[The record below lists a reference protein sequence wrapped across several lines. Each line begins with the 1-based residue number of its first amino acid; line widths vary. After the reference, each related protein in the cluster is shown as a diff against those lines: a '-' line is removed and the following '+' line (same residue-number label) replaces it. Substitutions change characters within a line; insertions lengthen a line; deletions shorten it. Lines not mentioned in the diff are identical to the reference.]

1 MKAVQISNYGSPETL
16 KITNDAPKPTVTP
29 GQLLIEV
36 HSAGVN
42 PVDVKICEGRLQQ
55 AVPLRFPATIG
66 LDFSGVVDTV
76 GNNVTG
82 FEAGD
87 EVFGEAS
94 LLKGGSGSFAEYVVV
109 DAKNVAHKPTSINA
123 TSAAALPLAGISAW
137 QALVDHIGISK
148 GKKILI
154 HGGAGGIGIFAI
166 LLAKHL
172 GAYVAATVST
182 EDAQFVKELG
192 VDEIIDYKKQAFE
205 KLLSNYDAVYD
216 VVGGDTY
223 TKSFKVLKKGGI
235 IVSSIEQP
243 RIELEQQFGVNSVIQ
258 TTKVNKE
265 DLSKLAGLVDKG
277 IIKVVIDKTFP
288 LEQTAAALTH
298 LKNNHSRGKVVVQVK
313 R

>member
-1 MKAVQISNYGSPETL
+1 MKAVQINTYGSPEAI
-16 KITNDAPKPTVTP
+16 KFSNDVPKPTVAP

-42 PVDVKICEGRLQQ
+42 PVDLKICEGKLKQ
-55 AVPLRFPATIG
+55 AVPLKFPATIG
-66 LDFSGVVDTV
+66 LDFSGVVVTV
-76 GNNVTG
+76 GDNVTG
-82 FEAGD
+82 FETGD
-87 EVFGEAS
+87 EVFGQAS
-94 LLKGGSGSFAEYVVV
+94 LLRGGSGSFAEYVVV
-109 DAKNVAHKPTSINA
+109 DAKSVAHKPTSINA
-123 TSAAALPLAGISAW
+123 TSAAALPLAGISAL

-154 HGGAGGIGIFAI
+154 HGGAGGIGVFAI

-172 GAYVAATVST
+172 GAYVATTTSS
-182 EDAQFVKELG
+182 DNAQFVKDLG
-192 VDEIIDYKKQAFE
+192 ADEIIDYNTQAFE

-216 VVGGDTY
+216 TIGGDTY

-235 IVSSIEQP
+235 IVSSLEQP
-243 RIELEQQFGVNSVIQ
+243 RAELEQQYGVNSVIQ
-258 TTKVNKE
+258 ATKVNKE

-298 LKNNHSRGKVVVQVK
+298 LKNTHSRGKVVVQVK

>member
-1 MKAVQISNYGSPETL
+1 MKAIQISNYGSPELL
-16 KITNDAPKPTVTP
+16 KINNDCPNPPLAP

-55 AVPLRFPATIG
+55 AVPLKFPATIG
-66 LDFSGVVDTV
+66 LDFSGVIVTV
-76 GNNVTG
+76 GDNVTG
-82 FEAGD
+82 FETGD
-87 EVFGEAS
+87 EVYGQAS

-109 DAKNVAHKPTSINA
+109 DAKSIAHKPASINYTA
-123 TSAAALPLAGISAW
+123 AAALPLAGISAW

-166 LLAKHL
+166 LLSKHL
-172 GAYVAATVST
+172 GAYVATTASA
-182 EDAQFVKELG
+182 ENAQFVKELG
-192 VDEIIDYKKQAFE
+192 ADEIIDYNQQAFE
-205 KLLSNYDAVYD
+205 KMLSNYDAVYD
-216 VVGGDTY
+216 VIGGDTY

-243 RIELEQQFGVNSVIQ
+243 RAELELQFGVNSVMQ
-258 TTKVNKE
+258 TTKVNKT
-265 DLSKLAGLVDKG
+265 DLGKLAALVDKG

-288 LEQTAAALTH
+288 LEQTPAALTH
-298 LKNNHSRGKVVVQVK
+298 MKNTHSKGKVVVQVRK
-313 R
+313 